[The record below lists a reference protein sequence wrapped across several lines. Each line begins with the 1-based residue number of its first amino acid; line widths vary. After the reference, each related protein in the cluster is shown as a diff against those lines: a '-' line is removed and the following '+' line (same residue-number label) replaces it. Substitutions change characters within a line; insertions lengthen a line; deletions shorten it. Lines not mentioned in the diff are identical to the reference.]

1 MSQSKLSCQILVILL
16 SIFSSTLILETKVL
30 AEDSLVS
37 KQPST
42 SLIDSEQIDSLV
54 GVKQQPQKSLLT
66 TNAEQLTPSAA
77 VIEQANQD
85 DRFEPGLRNSLDS
98 KSSESTTPI
107 NQVTSVYEIISKQPE
122 QNIKSKPAS
131 GNPLDLNSSKQNNT
145 LITQVNSVSE
155 LTDVQPTDWAFQ
167 ALQSL
172 VERYGCIEGYPNRTY
187 RGNRAMTRYE
197 FAAGLN
203 NCLDRIR
210 ELITTQTTSA
220 VSKEDLAQIER
231 LQKDFALELKN
242 ISGRVDTLEART
254 ATIEQQQ
261 FSTTTKLSGQVLTY
275 LGNAWGENAG
285 KVNNTALG
293 YRASLN
299 LNTSFTGKDNLA
311 VSLQAINLRRLDTA
325 TKFPQG
331 RLSGV
336 TDETRFL
343 PSSMSGD
350 GDLRLNG
357 LQYKFPVG
365 DKLVV
370 SVDAY
375 SGDRFL
381 TEPITPLSNPT
392 TGAVTYFGS
401 INPFDYPV
409 GQQSGIGLQWKAAN
423 WLSLDLDASGET
435 NTNDPSVGL
444 FGGGGYGLFARPVI
458 TLGKLRLSFPFAH
471 FYSPDFGT
479 DTLAGSNAAKL
490 FGAGPVVGN
499 SYDFSF
505 NYRITPQMSF
515 GGSIGHIAARTL
527 GDGTKGNA
535 DLWDYRF
542 NLVFFDVGKKGNL
555 AALIFGMEPRLTGT
569 SNAAL
574 AQAIGLPPGQ
584 RSDRDVGFH
593 IEAFYTHRLSD
604 NITITPAIVWLTAP
618 NHDERNPDVI
628 VGVLRTAFQF

>member
-1 MSQSKLSCQILVILL
+1 MDTSQGKLFCQILVFILTV
-16 SIFSSTLILETKVL
+16 FSSRLILETKVL
-30 AEDSLVS
+30 AEDSSIS
-37 KQPST
+37 KQPRT
-42 SLIDSEQIDSLV
+42 SFIDSEEIDSVV
-54 GVKQQPQKSLLT
+54 GVKQEPPKSLLT
-66 TNAEQLTPSAA
+66 TSTEQLTSSGA
-77 VIEQANQD
+77 VIEQPNQD
-85 DRFEPGLRNSLDS
+85 DRFEPALGNSFDS

-107 NQVTSVYEIISKQPE
+107 NQVTSVDEITSQQPE
-122 QNIKSKPAS
+122 QNIHSEP
-131 GNPLDLNSSKQNNT
+131 LNSSKQNNT
-145 LITQVNSVSE
+145 LITQVNSVSD

-172 VERYGCIEGYPNRTY
+172 VERYGCIKGYPNSTY

-210 ELITTQTTSA
+210 ELIATQTTA
-220 VSKEDLAQIER
+220 IVSKEDLAPIER

-242 ISGRVDTLEART
+242 IRGRVDTLEAYT

-261 FSTTTKLSGQVLTY
+261 FSTTTKLHGQVLTF
-275 LGNAWGENAG
+275 LGDAWGKNAG
-285 KVNNTALG
+285 RVNNTAFA
-293 YRASLN
+293 YRASLS

-311 VSLQAINLRRLDTA
+311 IVLRAINLRRLNTA

-331 RLSGV
+331 RLSGA
-336 TDETRFL
+336 TDETRFV
-343 PSSMSGD
+343 PSSISGN
-350 GDLRLNG
+350 GDVSLNA
-357 LQYKFPVG
+357 LQYQFPIG
-365 DKLVV
+365 KRLLV
-370 SVDAY
+370 SLDAY

-381 TEPITPLSNPT
+381 TELITPLSNPT

-401 INPFDYPV
+401 VNPFDYPV
-409 GQQSGIGLQWKAAN
+409 GQQSGIGLQWKVSN
-423 WLSLDLDASGET
+423 WLNLDLDAAEEA

-444 FGGGGYGLFARPVI
+444 FGSGGYGIFARPVI
-458 TLGKLRLSFPFAH
+458 SLGKFKLSFPLAH
-471 FYSPDFGT
+471 FYSRNFGT

-490 FGAGPVVGN
+490 SGAGPVVGN

-505 NYRITPQMSF
+505 NYRIPQVSF

-527 GDGTKGNA
+527 GNGTKGDA
-535 DLWDYRF
+535 ELWDYRF

-584 RSDRDVGFH
+584 RSDRNVGFH
-593 IEAFYTHRLSD
+593 IEALYTYLLSD

-618 NHDERNPDVI
+618 NHDDRNPDAI
-628 VGVLRTAFQF
+628 LGIIRTSFSF